1 MEEVGGARG
10 VGFGD
15 GGVLDLYPLR
25 VGDPL
30 GGEGLEVLD
39 GVAGGEL
46 EEGADEVEA
55 LVVGEVGGGF
65 LVEGAAVEVLG
76 VSVVR
81 GFVACRGWSRRG
93 LGPMP
98 TWEKNVL
105 MTVGV
110 TASETVFVDSRG
122 MAAGVVHW
130 EAQGVAVVKIGGAPL
145 QWKGVNKSFSE

>member
-10 VGFGD
+10 GGVGD
-15 GGVLDLYPLR
+15 GGVVDLYPLR

-81 GFVACRGWSRRG
+81 GQGLWSV
-93 LGPMP
+93 
-98 TWEKNVL
+98 E
-105 MTVGV
+105 
-110 TASETVFVDSRG
+110 
-122 MAAGVVHW
+122 AG
-130 EAQGVAVVKIGGAPL
+130 G
-145 QWKGVNKSFSE
+145 